1 MMLGIAREWWILYV
15 LITLCFLA
23 TWLMIDGYLRRRETE
38 LERWLQDMQTDI
50 SEVKIEVSQLVD
62 HLTSEPNL
70 LRSEE

>member
-1 MMLGIAREWWILYV
+1 MLGINREWWILYV

-23 TWLMIDGYLRRRETE
+23 TWLMIDGYLRRRETK
-38 LERWLQDMQTDI
+38 LEGWLQDMETDI
-50 SEVKIEVSQLVD
+50 SEVKIGVSQLVD